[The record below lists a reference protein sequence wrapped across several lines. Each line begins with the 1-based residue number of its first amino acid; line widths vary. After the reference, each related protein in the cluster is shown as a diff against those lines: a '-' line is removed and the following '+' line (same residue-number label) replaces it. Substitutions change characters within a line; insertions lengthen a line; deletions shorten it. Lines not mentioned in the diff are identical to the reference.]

1 MRPEKKTKSKRRR
14 GCWKAV
20 IWLASLLLLAGC
32 GTSRPEE
39 SVKGQEAE
47 SEEQGN
53 TIRSADAEETAD
65 GQESEDSLESEPVES
80 SDPSEGSETSMEEN
94 AGSSEISEETEG
106 TENSEENES
115 SVSEGSSS
123 EEASLSESGSSFEES
138 SSEELPSEEGSSTS
152 EEASSEETSSAEASS
167 TEDLSSEEEFSF
179 TETLV
184 AADSSYRYEVFSA
197 IADARV
203 AAGLPTG
210 SWNDAL
216 AESAQSFAEQLCAE
230 KARYHAYDGLYAE
243 SVIQMYGSAY
253 ETGMMAYTH
262 CSQLAEDAEM
272 TIFGVGAATLYTED
286 GSFTVVVVRGS
297 YEGEY

>member
-14 GCWKAV
+14 RCWKAV
-20 IWLASLLLLAGC
+20 IWLACLLLLAGC
-32 GTSRPEE
+32 GTSHPEE

-53 TIRSADAEETAD
+53 TIRSADAEETAG
-65 GQESEDSLESEPVES
+65 GQESEDALESEPVES

-94 AGSSEISEETEG
+94 AGSSGTSEETEG
-106 TENSEENES
+106 TENLEENES

-123 EEASLSESGSSFEES
+123 EEAS
-138 SSEELPSEEGSSTS
+138 SEET
-152 EEASSEETSSAEASS
+152 SSEETSSAEASS
-167 TEDLSSEEEFSF
+167 TEDLSSEEESSF

-197 IADARV
+197 IADARE
-203 AAGLPTG
+203 AAGLPAG

-230 KARYHAYDGLYAE
+230 KVRYHAYDGLYAE